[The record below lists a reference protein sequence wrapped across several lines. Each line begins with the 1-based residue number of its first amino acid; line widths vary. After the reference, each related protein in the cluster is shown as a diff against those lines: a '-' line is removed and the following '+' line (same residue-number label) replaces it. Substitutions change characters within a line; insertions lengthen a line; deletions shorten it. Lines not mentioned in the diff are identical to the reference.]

1 MSRRSYSRHIPDF
14 RLITHFGQ
22 SGKSAVHSMNPWTK
36 GFLLLAVVILATVLT
51 DGILLVALLGF
62 TIGFYCIA
70 RLPVSVLIGWW
81 TLPVMF
87 VVTLA
92 IMFVFTEPGNE
103 LIAGTLGGARIAVT
117 DNGALLML
125 TLLAR
130 ALAVVTFSLAVFMS
144 TRYAQIAY
152 VAHRVLPKTLATIFL
167 LSYRFLFVSV
177 DEITDVLDAIHSRN
191 GGVVKGFTRQSRLF
205 AGVFGLAFVH
215 AFERAE
221 RISKAMES
229 RGFTGELPVTDG
241 VPKPSAMGYAAILL
255 AGAVVAI
262 SVYIRYF
269 DSSILAGW

>member
-1 MSRRSYSRHIPDF
+1 MSRRSYCRHIPDF

-36 GFLLLAVVILATVLT
+36 GFILLAVVILATVLT
-51 DGILLVALLGF
+51 DVVLLMALLAF
-62 TIGFYCIA
+62 TIVFYSIA
-70 RLPVSVLIGWW
+70 RLPIGVLIGWW

-92 IMFVFTEPGNE
+92 IMFVFTEPGVE
-103 LIAGTLGGARIAVT
+103 LIGGTLGSTRIAVT
-117 DNGALLML
+117 DNGVMLML

-130 ALAVVTFSLAVFMS
+130 GLAVVTFSLAVFMS

-152 VAHRVLPKTLATIFL
+152 VAHRVLPRTLATIFL

-177 DEITDVLDAIHSRN
+177 DEITDVLDAVHSRN
-191 GGVVKGFTRQSRLF
+191 GAVIKGFTKQSRLF
-205 AGVFGLAFVH
+205 AGIFGLAFVH

-241 VPKPSAMGYAAILL
+241 VPKPTAMGYAAILL
-255 AGAVVAI
+255 AGTMVAV

-269 DSSILAGW
+269 DSSVLAGW